1 MLYIKLHYVKT
12 GVIFI
17 DFISP
22 NYSVFERGNKQINS
36 ATIIKGWKTL
46 VYGILECM
54 FGLPPIKSF
63 IF

>member
-22 NYSVFERGNKQINS
+22 NYSFFERGTKQINS
-36 ATIIKGWKTL
+36 ATIIKRLKDTDVW
-46 VYGILECM
+46 Y
-54 FGLPPIKSF
+54 F
-63 IF
+63 